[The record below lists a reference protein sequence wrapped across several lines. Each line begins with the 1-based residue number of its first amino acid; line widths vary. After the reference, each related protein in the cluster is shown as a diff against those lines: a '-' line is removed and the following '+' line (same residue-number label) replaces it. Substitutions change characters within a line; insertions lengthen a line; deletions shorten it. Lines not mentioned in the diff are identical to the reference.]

1 MIDMPTNLMLTLLDK
16 GNTGNEILTILDT
29 LTDSDS
35 TDNDNGEMVAVATE
49 QPEVVP
55 V

>member
-1 MIDMPTNLMLTLLDK
+1 MPTNLMVTLLDK
-16 GNTGNEILTILDT
+16 GNTGNEILIILDM
-29 LTDSDS
+29 LTAPDS

>member
-1 MIDMPTNLMLTLLDK
+1 MPTNLMLTLLART
-16 GNTGNEILTILDT
+16 NTGNEILTILGM
-29 LTDSDS
+29 LTAPDS